1 MFKFNYCKNQLVV
14 LSLEILCEEK
24 RLLVMASRSAVIIS
38 HQEVEKH
45 RVLNRQPHSLGGLRC
60 ASNRTPDQSSGRPE
74 ANTCCERPR
83 ATCGNKITRMPK
95 HKDCRKIWGCETA
108 YHKGLNEDLEPRL
121 HHRDAVIVQDLATHW
136 IQSYPY
142 KIKSAQEK
150 HSYVQKKTQESFIRT
165 ILWHSSNPA
174 QS

>member
-1 MFKFNYCKNQLVV
+1 MFVQVPLLQESTAV
-14 LSLEILCEEK
+14 LSLDILCEEK
-24 RLLVMASRSAVIIS
+24 RLLVMASRSVIIP
-38 HQEVEKH
+38 HQELEKH

-74 ANTCCERPR
+74 ANTCCGRPR
-83 ATCGNKITRMPK
+83 ATCGNKITRIPK
-95 HKDCRKIWGCETA
+95 HKDCRKIWGFETA
-108 YHKGLNEDLEPRL
+108 DHKVLNEDLELRL
-121 HHRDAVIVQDLATHW
+121 HHRDAVVVQDLATHW

-150 HSYVQKKTQESFIRT
+150 HSYVQKKTQESLTQT